1 MMSNK
6 NKNSSIN
13 ELNVVKNKEEL
24 IKELKELRLKVNE
37 VEQTLEEEISSGF
50 TYRDE
55 GSIDILNFDFQ
66 GYQDLMKHRVKD
78 ILLVSSMYDSFI
90 VEQETQL
97 SEQILH
103 EYLELNLTYVPHLKQ
118 VSNCKD
124 ALGMLLEQKFDLVL
138 LMTKLDKE
146 DIMYFGKSVKEL
158 RPGTPVVALLQSESE
173 YLRVYKD
180 ISQTIIDKAFLWT
193 GNSNILLGIIK
204 FIEDRMNV
212 DFDVKIGNVRVIIG
226 IEDSIKYYSLYL
238 PIIDKEVM
246 RQTRSLIDLSLN
258 NLERQ
263 LRMRV
268 RPKILLAE
276 SWEGFVDLYN
286 KYKTNVIGIISDV
299 EFPKDGKEDKEAGFK
314 LVEKVKGEFF
324 DVPILLQSSEEY
336 YVKKAQELGVSFMH
350 KRSNFMG
357 DELSNFIRNN
367 LGFGDFIF
375 RDSNGEEIDRASDL
389 IEIIEKL
396 KTVPEKTINYHGER
410 NHFSNWFMARGEFK
424 LAESVRIKR
433 KNDFDDLSEV
443 RDYLIKVVSD
453 YQKQKKEGII
463 TEFDYWKQE
472 DSIQKTDFI
481 KIGDGSLGGKARG
494 IAFVWYLLQ
503 RARVRTAFKNIEINI
518 PFTVVLATD
527 VFDRFLK
534 ENGLYQIAY
543 EGTSDYQIRDHFL
556 RGSFPRETM
565 NKLKLILERVK
576 TPIAVRSSSLLEDSQ
591 YQPFAGVYDTFII
604 PNNRKRTM
612 DSRLDELVTAI
623 KLVYASTFMQD
634 AKNYM
639 RSTSS
644 RVEDEKMAVIIQE
657 AVGKTYER
665 YYYPN
670 VSGVA
675 QSYNFYPF
683 RHIKPEDGLATT
695 ALGFGRSVVE
705 GESSFRFS
713 PKHPG
718 ILPQFSTTKDIL
730 QNTQKYFYA
739 LNLTESAI
747 DRLLE
752 GEDAL
757 ERLEIKDAER
767 HKTLNKIA
775 STYDPRNDRIY
786 PGTFKSGYRVINF
799 AGLLN
804 SDDFP
809 LSDILS
815 HILEVS
821 SRAMGTAVEIEFAL
835 NFKSNDDNPIF
846 NLLQIRPM
854 VVGREFKVDFDD
866 LNKEKMIISSTKAF
880 GNGRVDTVKDIIYVR
895 KDNFDASYTRDI
907 AKEMGKLNQQMVE
920 SETPYI
926 LIGPGRWGSSDPW
939 LGIPVKWSQ
948 ISNAKLIIETN
959 LKDFLV
965 DPSFGSHFFQNIT
978 SLGVYYLTIDIH
990 KEDDFIKWDMLD
1002 EIESVYESKFIR
1014 HIRFKHNLQA
1024 LTDGKKGKSII
1035 MISDEE

>member
-1 MMSNK
+1 MAIDRNK
-6 NKNSSIN
+6 NN
-13 ELNVVKNKEEL
+13 ELNIAQSKEEL
-24 IKELKELRLKVNE
+24 IKELKELRLKVND
-37 VEQTLEEEISSGF
+37 VEQTLEKEISSGF
-50 TYRDE
+50 TYMDE

-180 ISQTIIDKAFLWT
+180 IPHSIIDKSFLWT

-226 IEDSIKYYSLYL
+226 VEDSVKYYSLYL

-246 RQTRSLIDLSLN
+246 KQTRSLIDLSLN

-276 SWEGFVDLYN
+276 SWEGFIDLYN

-299 EFPKDGKEDKEAGFK
+299 EFPKEGKEDKEAGFK
-314 LVEKVKGEFF
+314 LVEKVKNEFF
-324 DVPILLQSSEEY
+324 DVPILLQSSEKFHQKRAEN
-336 YVKKAQELGVSFMH
+336 LGATFMH
-350 KRSNFMG
+350 KRSNFIG
-357 DELSNFIRNN
+357 DELSNFIHNN

-375 RDSNGEEIDRASDL
+375 RNSEGEEIERAGDL
-389 IEIIEKL
+389 IEMIEKL
-396 KTVPEKTINYHGER
+396 KTVPQKTINYHGEH

-424 LAESVRIKR
+424 LAESVRIKK
-433 KNDFDDLSEV
+433 KNDFDDLTEV

-453 YQKQKKEGII
+453 YQKEKKEGII
-463 TEFDYWKQE
+463 TEFDYWRQE
-472 DSIQKTDFI
+472 DIIQETDLV

-503 RARVRTAFKNIEINI
+503 RARVRTAFKDIEINI
-518 PFTVVLATD
+518 PFTVVLSTE
-527 VFDRFLK
+527 VFDKFLVS
-534 ENGLYQIAY
+534 NRLHQIAF
-543 EGTSDYQIRDHFL
+543 EGTNDYQIRDYFL
-556 RGSFPRETM
+556 RGSFPRDTL
-565 NKLKLILERVK
+565 NKLKIILERVQ

-644 RVEDEKMAVIIQE
+644 RIEDEKMAVIIQE
-657 AVGKTYER
+657 AVGRNYNN
-665 YYYPN
+665 YFYPN

-683 RHIKPEDGLATT
+683 RHIKPEDGLATI

-718 ILPQFSTTKDIL
+718 ILPQFSTIQDIL
-730 QNTQKYFYA
+730 KNTQKYFYA
-739 LNLTESAI
+739 LNFSGSAI

-757 ERLEIKDAER
+757 ERLEITDAEK
-767 HKTLNKIA
+767 HKTLSKVA

-799 AGLLN
+799 SGLLN

-809 LSDILS
+809 LSDILN

-821 SRAMGTAVEIEFAL
+821 SKAMGTAVEIEFAL
-835 NFKSNDDNPIF
+835 NFKKENEKPIF

-854 VVGREFKVDFDD
+854 VVGREFKVDFDELD
-866 LNKEKMIISSTKAF
+866 KDSVIISSTKAF

-895 KDNFDASYTRDI
+895 KDNFDATYTQDI
-907 AKEMGKLNQQMVE
+907 AKEMGKLNQDMVE
-920 SETPYI
+920 SDTPYI
-926 LIGPGRWGSSDPW
+926 LIGPGRWGSSDHW

-948 ISNAKLIIETN
+948 ISNAKIIIETN

-1002 EIESVYESKFIR
+1002 NIEAVYESKFIR
-1014 HIRFKHNLQA
+1014 HIRFKDNVLA
-1024 LTDGKKGKSII
+1024 LTDGKKGRGVILTPDVKNN
-1035 MISDEE
+1035 